1 MASEARGLDREP
13 ASRGGQAP
21 TVAWLL
27 FAALLWAAIAVPFA
41 AVGQGEQAEVQP
53 TSTFESGIL
62 AAELPI
68 LDSLIRRLLSSQP
81 LASAAGAL
89 SRAASEVESGY
100 TDWIA
105 DVEYRLS
112 TAVSAIPGCAIR
124 SIESDDLAVCN
135 AALKTVKKD
144 YRAATS
150 LINRANRLELLSEG
164 SVPLVI
170 GILLGVSGG
179 VVVLLSLAFAV
190 LRRGEARRFG
200 GVLTSHPL
208 RAVSSKVLFVV
219 SIIVLVI
226 SLIVFFAVAQNGRG
240 SSYQQ
245 LLSALDDVTE
255 QLRQLERLPEPEPE
269 EAQTPGRTVALLRV
283 RDLPMPEA
291 RSQISELEK
300 SVRNR
305 EQLASRIS
313 RTAREVDEAA
323 LVLQKRVAAFDAS
336 FASMTPSRVEVE
348 SVVGDRIQTARSS
361 FRARTMAVAG
371 VSAAVVG
378 LLLGLLYL
386 LRHRR
391 WDDHKRRGSYG
402 GW

>member
-1 MASEARGLDREP
+1 
-13 ASRGGQAP
+13 
-21 TVAWLL
+21 LL
-27 FAALLWAAIAVPFA
+27 FGALLWAAIAVPFA

-53 TSTFESGIL
+53 TSTFESGVL
-62 AAELPI
+62 AAELPA
-68 LDSLIRRLLSSQP
+68 LNSLIRQLLSSQP
-81 LASAAGAL
+81 FASAAGDL
-89 SRAASEVESGY
+89 SRAASEVESRY
-100 TDWIA
+100 ADWIA
-105 DVEYRLS
+105 DIEYRLS

-124 SIESDDLAVCN
+124 SIESDDLAACN
-135 AALKTVKKD
+135 AALKTMKKD

-150 LINRANRLELLSEG
+150 LINRTNRLELLSEG

-179 VVVLLSLAFAV
+179 VVVLLSLAFAA
-190 LRRGEARRFG
+190 LRRGEARRYG

-208 RAVSSKVLFVV
+208 RAVSSKALFVV

-226 SLIVFFAVAQNGRG
+226 SLIAFFAVAQNGRG
-240 SSYQQ
+240 SSYQR

-269 EAQTPGRTVALLRV
+269 EAQTPRQTVALLRV
-283 RDLPMPEA
+283 RDLPTPEA

-300 SVRNR
+300 SVHNR
-305 EQLASRIS
+305 EQLVSRIS

-323 LVLQKRVAAFDAS
+323 LVLQKRVAEFDAS
-336 FASMTPSRVEVE
+336 FVSMTPSRAEVE
-348 SVVGDRIQTARSS
+348 SVVGNRIQTARST

-371 VSAAVVG
+371 VSAAIVAV
-378 LLLGLLYL
+378 LLGFVYL

-391 WDDHKRRGSYG
+391 WYDHKRRGSYG